1 MRTDKQRIA
10 KYKAKTDP
18 ATVRLKVA
26 AMLPVMKANYAVSA
40 DEEVALETAVR
51 NWLAQ
56 QQVALDHFCYLNFA
70 KQVYWK
76 VIKKYSGAKLVSEAQ
91 SKKDKGLIRGAR
103 RRGHEETRP
112 RPLRHRPDLTA
123 SERSEA
129 AGTVGAAW
137 CGVA

>member
-91 SKKDKGLIRGAR
+91 SKKDKWLARGVDDGVMKKLA
-103 RRGHEETRP
+103 
-112 RPLRHRPDLTA
+112 LDLFGIALT
-123 SERSEA
+123 
-129 AGTVGAAW
+129 
-137 CGVA
+137 